1 MKFKKNVAYFNKLGC
16 LTNMKKLFMIFL
28 LTIAC
33 ESLYADEMPDLKFLK
48 VCADPHMLPFSNQKG
63 EGYENKIAELF
74 AEKLDLKLKYEFF
87 PQRIGFIRNTLN
99 AESEEALGFKCDLV
113 MSVPRNFELAATTVP
128 YFTSTYTL
136 VYAKGRKLDSITDPE
151 MLSKFVVEG
160 GNEIKIGLPDRGPQ
174 QLWVFYNELMG
185 SMVRYSGQSGDP
197 KLNPGQQMIEDV
209 ASNKIDATIIWGP
222 TAGYFD
228 QKLKKDNVE
237 LVLLPLTDDPKKP
250 EMRFSYSFSMA
261 VRHGEKDWKEK
272 INNLIKDNKT
282 EIDKILIDYGVPLIK

>member
-1 MKFKKNVAYFNKLGC
+1 
-16 LTNMKKLFMIFL
+16 MKKLFIIFVL
-28 LTIAC
+28 IITHQVIH
-33 ESLYADEMPDLKFLK
+33 ADEMPDSKFLK
-48 VCADPHMLPFSNQKG
+48 VCADPYMLPFSNQKG

-74 AEKLDLKLKYEFF
+74 AEKLDLELKYEFF
-87 PQRIGFIRNTLN
+87 PQRIGFIRNTLK
-99 AESEEALGFKCDLV
+99 AESEEAIGFKCDLV

-136 VYAKGRKLDSITDPE
+136 VYAKGRKLDSIIDPE
-151 MLSKFVVEG
+151 MLGKFVNEG

-174 QLWVFYNELMG
+174 QLWVFYNELMA

-222 TAGYFD
+222 TAGYFAK
-228 QKLKKDNVE
+228 KLKKDNVE
-237 LVLLPLTDDPKKP
+237 LMLLPLTDDPKKP
-250 EMRFSYSFSMA
+250 QMRFSYSFSMA
-261 VRHGEKDWKEK
+261 VRHGEENWKEK

-282 EIDKILIDYGVPLIK
+282 EIDKILTDYGVPLIK